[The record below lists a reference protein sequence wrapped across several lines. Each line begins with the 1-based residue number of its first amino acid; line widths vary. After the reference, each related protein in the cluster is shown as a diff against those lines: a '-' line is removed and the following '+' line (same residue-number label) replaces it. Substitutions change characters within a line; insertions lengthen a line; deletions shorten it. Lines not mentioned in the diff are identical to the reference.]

1 MGKTGLDTWILGLF
15 DWNAMPGTVVV
26 IVMGVLG
33 LAMSNVISHSAASNL
48 LIPLAMGLAT
58 GIDGLDPVTIAVILA
73 LACSLGMSL
82 PISTPPNAIAY
93 ATGEVTTADMAK
105 VGIVVGVVGTALL
118 VLVMPT
124 LWSTLGLL

>member
-1 MGKTGLDTWILGLF
+1 MGL
-15 DWNAMPGTVVV
+15 
-26 IVMGVLG
+26 LG

-58 GIDGLDPVTIAVILA
+58 GIDGLDPVVIAVVLA

-93 ATGEVTTADMAK
+93 ATGAVTTPDMAR
-105 VGIVVGVVGTALL
+105 VGVVVGVVGTVLL
-118 VLVMPT
+118 VLLMPS
-124 LWSTLGLL
+124 LWSALGLLG